1 MGNKRVLKRA
11 RKTVIATVVG
21 ALVVSGLVS
30 FGGGAAVAADAP
42 PTLPPLLQRDDNVVT
57 SDPIPTVQIDNGYV
71 WAQTTIGSTVYA
83 VGKFDNAREP
93 KAKPGTALTA
103 RSNVLA
109 YDINTGALLPFAPK
123 VNGVIKAVAASP
135 DGSRIYIGGTFNK
148 VNGKDRWNIA
158 AIDART
164 GELVPGFIPSIGGS
178 GVYALATS
186 GTSVYAGGLFSQAN
200 GVARKN
206 LSAFN
211 TVNGALLPWAPKTD
225 LQVDAMVMDPAGK
238 DTIIG
243 GRFSQLNGNTE
254 MRGSGAVD
262 KTTGELNTSWELA
275 KTVKNG
281 AGSGTYAGKAGTFS
295 LTTDATGVYGTGW
308 GYANAE
314 TGSLEGTFAAEAG
327 TGKVRWI
334 ADCLG
339 DHYGV
344 YSTGKVV
351 YTTSHTHSCE
361 TLGLHPEQAPR
372 VHRYSEAYTADA
384 RGTLAP
390 APTAPGR
397 KDWGGTPAPSPY
409 AWSPDWAVGTTTG
422 LGQAGLSIT
431 GTGNM
436 ISIGGEFR
444 SVNNG
449 QFEGLVRFSTTP
461 PEGPK
466 DGPRLS
472 GDKWVPTATSLT
484 PGRVKVTIPANWD
497 RDDLTLTYALR
508 RADSTT
514 PLFTT
519 KVDSTWWNLPAVS
532 FEDTTAPVGAQQQY
546 TFTATDSNGHTV
558 SSKTT
563 TATVAA
569 SAPAYSNAVLTDGPQ
584 LYYPLGTVAQ
594 DVAGTNSPLIRS
606 GATPQPSGVPKGV
619 AGATALDGTETGRVD
634 TTTKAAAPSSFS
646 AEMWFQTSTTAGG
659 VLFDFESSAAGFY
672 SKNYDRTVYMSDN
685 GRLNFGVY
693 NDGTKVLTTATAYND
708 NRWHHV
714 VASVSP
720 EGMKLFIDGKLDGQL
735 PNVTKAQDYNGF
747 WKIGGGRLK
756 GWANEPTKTLAGPAN
771 LAGNAHLVGNVD
783 EFAVYPYG
791 LTAGQIKTHYSV
803 GNGSTAP
810 VAAYTATA
818 TGLDATFDASSSVPP
833 GSTTIAE
840 YRWDFG
846 DGSTAAGKTA
856 AHTYAAPGTYEV
868 KLTVTDSQGLVGS
881 IKKPVVIQGANVAP
895 TASFTLSASGLTIT
909 ADASASSDPDGTI
922 SNYSWN
928 WGDGTTGE
936 GAKANHTY
944 ATAGT
949 RTVTLTVTDNLG
961 GVTTTTREAVVTAPA
976 PLASDEFEQPSTRGW
991 GSAIVGGAWKIAGGS
1006 TTTTT
1011 VADGFG
1017 KLNLAAG
1024 DTRHA
1029 TLNTPSIPSPALET
1043 TFRLDQAPAAGG
1055 AYIGVIARDST
1066 AGKYLVRA
1074 WLRPDGTIW
1083 LVAHRDGTVLAT
1095 QAVSGLAFAANTS
1108 YTLKV
1113 TVTGT
1118 AQASIKA
1125 KIWATGTTEPTD
1137 WQLKATDNTPLQ
1149 PGGGVGLSGNRS
1161 GSSTAAAIVSFDSF
1175 RVTAAE

>member
-42 PTLPPLLQRDDNVVT
+42 PTLPPLLQHDDNVVT

-109 YDINTGALLPFAPK
+109 YDINTGALLPFAPT

-135 DGSRIYIGGTFNK
+135 DGSRIYIGGSFNK

-158 AIDART
+158 AIDAKT

-200 GVARKN
+200 GTARKN

-211 TVNGALLPWAPKTD
+211 AANGALLPWAPQTD
-225 LQVDAMVMDPAGK
+225 QQVDALVMDPVGI

-243 GRFSQLNGNTE
+243 GRFSQINGDTGL
-254 MRGSGAVD
+254 RGIGAVD
-262 KTTGELNTSWELA
+262 KVTGAVDSAWELPD
-275 KTVKNG
+275 TVKNG
-281 AGSGTYAGKAGTFS
+281 VAAGPSAGKSGIFGLA
-295 LTTDATGVYGTGW
+295 TDATGVYGTGW
-308 GYANAE
+308 AYANADVAN
-314 TGSLEGTFAAEAG
+314 LEGTFAAEAG

-344 YSTGKVV
+344 YSTGKVI
-351 YTTSHTHSCE
+351 YTTSHTHACS
-361 TLGLHPEQAPR
+361 TMGLHPEQSPR
-372 VHRYSEAYTADA
+372 THRYSEAFTADA
-384 RGTLAP
+384 RGTLGTQP
-390 APTAPGR
+390 ATPQY
-397 KDWGGTPAPSPY
+397 KDWAGTPSPSPY
-409 AWSPDWAVGTTTG
+409 VWTPDWAVGTTTG

-466 DGPRLS
+466 DGPRLA
-472 GDKWVPTATSLT
+472 GEKWVPTATSLV

-497 RDDLTLTYALR
+497 RDDLTLTYELR
-508 RADSTT
+508 RAGSTT

-519 KVDSTWWNLPAVS
+519 KMDSTWWNLPAVT
-532 FEDTTAPVGAQQQY
+532 FEDTTAPAGSQQQY

-563 TATVAA
+563 TATVAE
-569 SAPAYSNAVLTDGPQ
+569 STPAYSNAVLADGPE

-594 DVAGTNSPLIRS
+594 DVAGTNSPILRS
-606 GATPQPSGVPKGV
+606 GATPQSSGVPKGV
-619 AGATALDGTETGRVD
+619 AGATALDGTVTGRVD
-634 TTTKAAAPSSFS
+634 TTTKVAAPSSFS
-646 AEMWFQTSTTAGG
+646 AELWFQTSTTSGG
-659 VLFDFESSAAGFY
+659 LLFDFQSSATVL
-672 SKNYDRTVYMSDN
+672 SKNFDRTVYMSDD

-720 EGMKLFIDGKLDGQL
+720 DGMKLFIDGKLDGHL
-735 PNVTKAQDYNGF
+735 PGVTKAQDYNGF
-747 WKIGGGRLK
+747 WKIGNGNLT
-756 GWANEPTKTLAGPAN
+756 GWANAPKTTPL
-771 LAGNAHLVGNVD
+771 LGNVD
-783 EFAVYPYG
+783 EFAVYPDG